1 MVRTMKDT
9 TFERALLALDQ
20 TRLYETMAAVVSMY
34 REYVDTHG
42 HDPDAASASAIMEVL
57 GGTRAIIE
65 LDDAG
70 EL

>member
-1 MVRTMKDT
+1 
-9 TFERALLALDQ
+9 
-20 TRLYETMAAVVSMY
+20 MAAVVSMY